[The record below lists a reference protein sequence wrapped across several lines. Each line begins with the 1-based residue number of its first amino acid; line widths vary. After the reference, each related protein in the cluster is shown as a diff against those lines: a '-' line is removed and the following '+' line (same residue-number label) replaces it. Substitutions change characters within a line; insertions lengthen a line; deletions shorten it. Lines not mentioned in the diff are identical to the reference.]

1 MSEGAR
7 GLVLAHASFAAAMIS
22 AVRKIAGDGADALL
36 PLSNDG
42 CSPETLLEN
51 VREALGDR
59 PAVIFTDLGS
69 GSCAFAARRTLLDR
83 PATAIV
89 SGVNLP
95 VLLDFVFHR
104 ELPLDELVERLV
116 RKGKEGI
123 SGHTPAE
130 AGVADRSAAG

>member
-1 MSEGAR
+1 MSESAR
-7 GLVLAHASFAAAMIS
+7 GLVLAHASFAAAMIA

-42 CSPETLLEN
+42 CGPELLLAN
-51 VREALGDR
+51 VRAALGDA

-69 GSCAFAARRTLLDR
+69 GSCAFAARRTLLER
-83 PATAIV
+83 PATALV

-104 ELPLDELVERLV
+104 ELPLDELVDRLV
-116 RKGKEGI
+116 KKGKEGI

-130 AGVADRSAAG
+130 GGVADRSAAG